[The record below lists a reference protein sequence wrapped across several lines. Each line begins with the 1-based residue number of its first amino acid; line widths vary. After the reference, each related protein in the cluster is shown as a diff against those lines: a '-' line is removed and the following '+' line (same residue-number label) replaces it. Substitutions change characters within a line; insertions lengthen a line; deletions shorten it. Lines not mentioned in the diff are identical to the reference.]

1 MAKKSK
7 QSKGRPAAKAAG
19 KPAGRSP
26 VKPALNSS
34 RSSGRSKQ
42 KVTYHSE
49 EEEDVSVFNAIQ
61 LP

>member
-7 QSKGRPAAKAAG
+7 QSKGRPAAKA
-19 KPAGRSP
+19 AGRSP

-49 EEEDVSVFNAIQ
+49 EEEDVSVFNVIQ
-61 LP
+61 LIN